1 MYLTVSAVGK
11 VRTAW
16 ITAGVFTLFRHC
28 NIPQGICQATSMLR
42 REDSSQILRLL
53 SACKRSY
60 ASCNRGSSGNGEA
73 YTALGHQ
80 RLRVHLS
87 DEHDELRNQMPRP

>member
-1 MYLTVSAVGK
+1 MLFAVSAVGK

-16 ITAGVFTLFRHC
+16 VTARGLTLLRHC
-28 NIPQGICQATSMLR
+28 NIPQDICQATSTPH

-53 SACKRSY
+53 SACKQSY
-60 ASCNRGSSGNGEA
+60 VSCSQDSSGNGEA

-80 RLRVHLS
+80 RLKVHLS